1 MLWHRGWHI
10 TPAGVY
16 ACSIGPPMLWHRGW
30 HITPAGVYESSIGP
44 PMLWHRGWHITPAG
58 VYEGSIGYRY
68 YNCLYHSGGRLCL
81 LYRIYFTVAAY
92 ITLVGIYDCSI
103 GSCLLQLLI
112 SQPLYLLYKIPFSV
126 VTSQRAF
133 MPVL

>member
-1 MLWHRGWHI
+1 MINRAFISVLYG
-10 TPAGVY
+10 PVL
-16 ACSIGPPMLWHRGW
+16 CSYLH
-30 HITPAGVYESSIGP
+30 HF
-44 PMLWHRGWHITPAG
+44 
-58 VYEGSIGYRY
+58 
-68 YNCLYHSGGRLCL
+68 GGRLCL

-112 SQPLYLLYKIPFSV
+112 SQPLYLLYKIPFFV

-133 MPVL
+133 MHVL